1 MLNTINLLEKLEK
14 KNFQINKFWINNS
27 HILKLANN
35 SYIIR
40 INIWKKG
47 KMSCTQNLVSKNL
60 GAVFH
65 IIYSIF

>member
-40 INIWKKG
+40 INI
-47 KMSCTQNLVSKNL
+47 
-60 GAVFH
+60 
-65 IIYSIF
+65 